1 MERKDSA
8 TDIGGDGGRPGGA
21 DAGDAGVGGGIVWAI
36 DKELA
41 TVPIESDEE
50 FERQEKKW
58 LETIY
63 KGDKVPE
70 VTGKVLFAGAIL
82 GWVMV
87 ACNLYMGMK
96 IGWTVGGS
104 LIAVI
109 VSYSFI
115 RLLRFEHYTPLEN
128 NLTQTMVSAA
138 GSLGSIIILIPALY
152 LLHLQIPQLV
162 PRLEAWQ
169 VFSWVFFSSFLGVFW
184 AVPLRKQVVGIEKL
198 MFPTGTAC
206 AHTILAMHARGKEST
221 NKARWLFGTAGVA
234 GLFQMLKDG
243 FHLFPDSVSLP
254 FTWAGHQ
261 VSKLT
266 QGISLSPMLMGAG
279 FLVGIRV
286 TLSMVV
292 AASVAWLVIVPW
304 LLDQGVVDGPSYRLV
319 VRWTMWPS
327 IGALVTSGLTATALR
342 WRTLY
347 NALSAI
353 WKKRG
358 PASKQAEAM
367 KALEVPFWLW
377 LGGLLLAS
385 AGIMTMLSVVFHVP
399 VYLAFLAVA
408 VSAIFAIIAIRATGE
423 TDINPINSVSNAAL
437 MVYGG
442 LEPGSPMV
450 PMIAAEVTSAGGS
463 EAADMTQDLKTGYL
477 LGATPRRQFY
487 VQIAGILVGSIG
499 AVPLLFLVTGLLE
512 GECRF
517 KDEDR
522 AMAMVATMDPAVV
535 EPAVQYA
542 ERVKQCRQRE
552 TEELG
557 ACMAEAEQK
566 FDEEA
571 GGRFALD
578 PVYADV
584 FEQNYCRMGTP
595 KLPTIGAVVRSG
607 FGRIVSDPSTKMP
620 PYSRAALLIGILFGF
635 AVTILEKAKWRFR
648 GYMPSVMG
656 ASIGFILP
664 AYYSWAM
671 FSGALV
677 QWIIKRKNPE
687 WVEKYSFAVASG
699 GILGEGLMGVLVI
712 AAVMV
717 IGLLGGG
724 G

>member
-1 MERKDSA
+1 MEQSGSGGKTGNSSAGAVAPDSSN
-8 TDIGGDGGRPGGA
+8 DK
-21 DAGDAGVGGGIVWAI
+21 VVWGI
-36 DKELA
+36 DNELA
-41 TVPIESDEE
+41 TQPIEDDEAYA
-50 FERQEKKW
+50 RQEKRW
-58 LETIY
+58 LETVY

-70 VTGKVLFAGAIL
+70 VTPRVVVAGAIL

-87 ACNLYMGMK
+87 SCNLYMGMK

-109 VSYSFI
+109 VSYTFMKLIGAKDYS
-115 RLLRFEHYTPLEN
+115 PLEN

-162 PRLEAWQ
+162 PRLQAWQ

-184 AVPLRKQVVGIEKL
+184 AVPLRKQVVAIEKL

-243 FHLFPDSVSLP
+243 FHLFPDALVVP
-254 FTWAGHQ
+254 WTVAGRKL
-261 VSKLT
+261 SELT

-292 AASVAWLVIVPW
+292 AASFSWLVLVPW
-304 LLDQGVVDGPSYRLV
+304 LMGQGVVEESTYRVV

-327 IGALVTSGLTATALR
+327 IGAMVTAGLTATALR
-342 WRTLY
+342 WRTMY
-347 NALSAI
+347 NALSSI

-358 PASKQAEAM
+358 PVTKQAEAM
-367 KALEVPFWLW
+367 KKLEVPFPVWI
-377 LGGLLLAS
+377 GGLAVAT

-399 VYLAFLAVA
+399 VYLAFIAVA
-408 VSAIFAIIAIRATGE
+408 VSAIFAVIAIRATGE

-477 LGATPRRQFY
+477 LGATPKRQFY
-487 VQIAGILVGSIG
+487 IQLAGILVGSIG

-522 AMAMVATMDPAVV
+522 AMAMVATMDPDAV
-535 EPAVQYA
+535 EPAVRYA
-542 ERVKQCRQRE
+542 ERVKACKSEE
-552 TEELG
+552 TQDVA
-557 ACMAEAEQK
+557 ACMDEAEQK
-566 FDEEA
+566 FNADVDGA
-571 GGRFALD
+571 IPLN
-578 PVYADV
+578 PVWGEV

-595 KLPTIGAVVRSG
+595 KLPTIGAVVRAG
-607 FGRIVSDPSTKMP
+607 FGRIVSDPTTKMP
-620 PYSRAALLIGILFGF
+620 PYSKTALIIGILFGF
-635 AVTILEKAKWRFR
+635 VVTILEKARWRFR
-648 GYMPSVMG
+648 DYMPSVMG

-687 WVEKYSFAVASG
+687 WVERYSFAVASG

-717 IGLLGGG
+717 IGMFGGG
-724 G
+724 

>member
-1 MERKDSA
+1 MDREQRGEG
-8 TDIGGDGGRPGGA
+8 TRGEGDGS
-21 DAGDAGVGGGIVWAI
+21 DVVWTI
-36 DKELA
+36 DNELA
-41 TVPIESDEE
+41 TVPIETDEQYVE
-50 FERQEKKW
+50 QERKW
-58 LETIY
+58 LETVY
-63 KGDKVPE
+63 KGNKVPE
-70 VTGKVLFAGAIL
+70 VTPKVLFAGAVL

-115 RLLRFEHYTPLEN
+115 KLLRIRDYTPLEN

-152 LLHLQIPQLV
+152 LLHLQIPHLV
-162 PRLEAWQ
+162 PRLETWQ
-169 VFSWVFFSSFLGVFW
+169 VFAWVFFSSFLGVFW

-206 AHTILAMHARGKEST
+206 AHTIIAMHARGQESV
-221 NKARWLFGTAGVA
+221 NKARWLFGTAAVA

-243 FHLFPDSVSLP
+243 FHLFKDALVLP
-254 FTWAGHQ
+254 FQWGKYQMSA
-261 VSKLT
+261 LT
-266 QGISLSPMLMGAG
+266 QGISLSPMLMSAG

-286 TLSMVV
+286 TLSMV
-292 AASVAWLVIVPW
+292 AAATVSWLFIVPW
-304 LLDQGVVDGPSYRLV
+304 LMDQGVVSETTYRVV
-319 VRWTMWPS
+319 VRWTMWPA

-342 WRTLY
+342 WRTLW
-347 NALSAI
+347 NALSSI
-353 WKKRG
+353 WQKKG
-358 PASKQAEAM
+358 PSSEQTAAM
-367 KALEVPFWLW
+367 KALEVPFPVW
-377 LGGLLLAS
+377 LGGLSLATV
-385 AGIMTMLSVVFHVP
+385 GIMTMLSVVFHVP
-399 VYLAFLAVA
+399 LYLAGLAVA

-442 LEPGSPMV
+442 LEPGSPMI

-499 AVPLLFLVTGLLE
+499 AVPLLMLVTGLFE

-517 KDEDR
+517 KDEER
-522 AMAMVATMDPAVV
+522 AMAMVATMNPEEV
-535 EPAVQYA
+535 EPAIQYA
-542 ERVKQCRQRE
+542 ERVKACRNA
-552 TEELG
+552 EEQEPTCLDK
-557 ACMAEAEQK
+557 AEKE
-566 FDEEA
+566 FDQAVE
-571 GGRFALD
+571 GRFPLNPA
-578 PVYADV
+578 YAEV

-607 FGRIVSDPSTKMP
+607 FGRIVSDPNTHMP
-620 PYSRAALLIGILFGF
+620 PYSRKALFLGVLFGF
-635 AVTILEKAKWRFR
+635 LVTILEKLPWRGR
-648 GYMPSVMG
+648 NYMPSVMG

-677 QWIIKRKNPE
+677 QWVVKQVNPK

-712 AAVMV
+712 AATMV
-717 IGLLGGG
+717 IGMLTGGG
-724 G
+724 

>member
-1 MERKDSA
+1 MQENGS
-8 TDIGGDGGRPGGA
+8 GQGDGKRAVHQEGGSGA
-21 DAGDAGVGGGIVWAI
+21 QEVTWAI
-36 DKELA
+36 DNELA
-41 TVPIESDEE
+41 TVPPENEE
-50 FERQEKKW
+50 AYASQEKRW
-58 LETIY
+58 LETVY
-63 KGDKVPE
+63 KGDKIPE
-70 VTGKVLFAGAIL
+70 VTVRVVVAGALL

-87 ACNLYMGMK
+87 SSNLYMGMK

-109 VSYSFI
+109 VSYTFMKLIGARDYS
-115 RLLRFEHYTPLEN
+115 PLEN

-184 AVPLRKQVVGIEKL
+184 AVPLRKQVVAIEKL

-234 GLFQMLKDG
+234 GLFQVLKDG
-243 FHLFPDSVSLP
+243 FHLFPDAVVVP
-254 FTWAGHQ
+254 WTVAGR
-261 VSKLT
+261 KLAALT
-266 QGISLSPMLMGAG
+266 QGISLSPMLVGAG

-292 AASVAWLVIVPW
+292 AASFSWLILVPW
-304 LLDQGVVDGPSYRLV
+304 LMDQGVVEESTYRIV

-327 IGALVTSGLTATALR
+327 IGAMVTAGLTATALR
-342 WRTLY
+342 WRTMY
-347 NALSAI
+347 DALAAI

-358 PASKQAEAM
+358 PKTEQAEAM
-367 KALEVPFWLW
+367 KKLEVPFSVW
-377 LGGLLLAS
+377 LGGLALAT

-399 VYLAFLAVA
+399 VYLAFIAVA

-437 MVYGG
+437 MVYGS
-442 LEPGSPMV
+442 LEPGTPMV

-477 LGATPRRQFY
+477 LGATPKRQFY
-487 VQIAGILVGSIG
+487 IQLAGILVGSIG

-522 AMAMVATMDPAVV
+522 AMAMVATMDPDVV
-535 EPAVQYA
+535 EPAVRYA
-542 ERVKQCRQRE
+542 ERVKACKSPE
-552 TEELG
+552 TEDVA
-557 ACMAEAEQK
+557 ACLNEAEQK
-566 FDEEA
+566 FDDEVNGA
-571 GGRFALD
+571 VPLNPAW
-578 PVYADV
+578 ADV

-595 KLPTIGAVVRSG
+595 KLPTIGAVVRAG
-607 FGRIVSDPSTKMP
+607 FGRIVSDPNTKMP
-620 PYSRAALLIGILFGF
+620 PYSRTALFIGILFGF
-635 AVTILEKAKWRFR
+635 AVTILEKAKWRYR
-648 GYMPSVMG
+648 NYMPSVMG

-671 FSGALV
+671 FSGALI
-677 QWIIKRKNPE
+677 QWIIRRKNPG
-687 WVEKYSFAVASG
+687 WVERYSFAVASG

-712 AAVMV
+712 AATMV
-717 IGLLGGG
+717 IGLITGG
-724 G
+724 